1 MILCFHNLQRFLPCS
16 WTLIGTAINWFIIDV
31 TFYGQG
37 LFNNQVLSS
46 AGASADKNTDNITYL
61 TNIVCCSAGV

>member
-1 MILCFHNLQRFLPCS
+1 
-16 WTLIGTAINWFIIDV
+16 LIGTAINWFIIDV